1 MNDMIKAEVNTVLAC
16 GALVGTD
23 VETGER
29 ILFRKDEATTRNL
42 HYETLEPEVLPTV
55 YVKSTEII

>member
-1 MNDMIKAEVNTVLAC
+1 MRKAEVNTMLAC

-29 ILFRKDEATTRNL
+29 ILFRKDETTTRNL
-42 HYETLEPEVLPTV
+42 HYETLEPELKELPTV
-55 YVKSTEII
+55 YVKSSEII